1 MTDELKR
8 TFRPEFLNR
17 IDDTIVFRQL
27 DKMDLQEI
35 ARRML
40 AETGQRMRPLGLTL
54 RAEDEAVGKLA
65 EECYDP
71 VNGARPL
78 RRALR
83 QKVEDAVAEGVLSGR
98 FHSGQEVILTVRE
111 NGLAIEGER
120 E

>member
-17 IDDTIVFRQL
+17 IDDTVIFRQL
-27 DKMDLQEI
+27 DERDLREI

-40 AETGQRMRPLGLTL
+40 EETARRMKPLGFAL
-54 RAEDEAVGKLA
+54 RAEEAAVDRLA
-65 EECYDP
+65 EMCYDP

-83 QKVEDAVAEGVLSGR
+83 RRVEDVIAEGVLSGR
-98 FHSGQEVILTVRE
+98 FRGGQGVILTVRE
-111 NGLAIEGER
+111 NELAIMGEK